1 MYTVTNTYC
10 RNCKQEADAGKSW
23 PLCKKCESVAY
34 CSKDCQISDWPIH
47 KPICRPRR
55 ADETWA
61 IRILSNNGIGNED
74 PMKYFQHEL
83 IKDNHPIF
91 SSGGERCPVTQLLG
105 VPLVI
110 HSMGINK
117 GAPGS
122 NEIAVKLR
130 VETSNGFAPDMW
142 QLKSPGECIVMREDR
157 KPLTMALLEAIY
169 RFISHLMSYPIL
181 ETGWA
186 PWTGLLNPSV
196 WQMFGKKYYEEQQS
210 AGRQGFGY
218 FFPPVDC
225 Q

>member
-1 MYTVTNTYC
+1 MLHGS
-10 RNCKQEADAGKSW
+10 Q
-23 PLCKKCESVAY
+23 
-34 CSKDCQISDWPIH
+34 SKDCQTSDWPIH

-61 IRILSNNGIGNED
+61 IRILMNNGTRKTNA
-74 PMKYFQHEL
+74 MQYFRHEL
-83 IKDNHPIF
+83 IKENHPIF
-91 SSGGERCPVTQLLG
+91 SSGEPCPVTKLLG

-110 HSMGINK
+110 YRMSLSGD
-117 GAPGS
+117 PWT

-130 VETSNGFAPDMW
+130 IEASNAFAPLDW
-142 QLKSPGECIVMREDR
+142 QLDLGECIVVREDR
-157 KPLTMALLEAIY
+157 KPLTMALLETIY
-169 RFISHLMSYPIL
+169 KFISDLFNYPIR
-181 ETGWA
+181 EAGWA

-196 WQMFGKKYYEEQQS
+196 WQKFGIKYYEEQKS